1 MKKIM
6 LILLVAA
13 AGTGA
18 KAQFSGTKWKTTL
31 QLDSPIDV
39 IFDFRKDTV
48 DAITADNNML
58 LETSLYTV
66 KDSVLTL
73 QKINGQSDCDGN
85 IIGKYKFEIKGDA
98 MQVTLIED
106 DCYNR
111 SAVLNNITWERMK

>member
-1 MKKIM
+1 
-6 LILLVAA
+6 
-13 AGTGA
+13 
-18 KAQFSGTKWKTTL
+18 
-31 QLDSPIDV
+31 
-39 IFDFRKDTV
+39 
-48 DAITADNNML
+48 ML

-85 IIGKYKFEIKGDA
+85 TIGKYKFEIKGDA